1 MGWFDFLKP
10 QKAKQRAGDAR
21 DCFNIYQNWFTSLDA
36 TEESVDLT
44 LTVRIRA
51 FGNEDQKQ
59 AAWQEDWRTKNP
71 FWGKVSAGTN
81 VSSTIPELWMDL
93 RMCKAGMILP
103 LHVLAHELAH
113 SIHNADKRVVNPD
126 LLINEEIY

>member
-1 MGWFDFLKP
+1 MPWYDFFKP
-10 QKAKQRAGDAR
+10 QKAKQRATDMADA
-21 DCFNIYQNWFTSLDA
+21 FNFYQTTFASLDA
-36 TEESVDLT
+36 TEESIDLT

-51 FGNEDQKQ
+51 FGSEAQKQ
-59 AAWQEDWRTKNP
+59 KTWQEDWRTKNP

-93 RMCKAGMILP
+93 RMCKGGLVLP
-103 LHVLAHELAH
+103 MGVLAHELVH

-126 LLINEEIY
+126 LLINKDIY